1 MNRLQANA
9 VTLTCQ
15 EGYHGRVSDTT
26 VRDGFKFR
34 GGSLPLDFAATLAFR
49 LRPGP
54 RDLLAGPD
62 DLARWFVAAGLA
74 QERPKVTARVLHRA
88 RELREAIYRLAIA
101 RARKRPFPEADR
113 ALLNRRAAGA
123 TPAPYLD
130 RNGSLRTTGSASELL
145 SLIARAAVELFGS
158 AAGDRIRRCQGSGCA
173 LLFVDTSRSGARK
186 WCSMAGCGNKAKV
199 ASFRARNAR

>member
-1 MNRLQANA
+1 MNP
-9 VTLTCQ
+9 
-15 EGYHGRVSDTT
+15 VSNPD

-34 GGSLPLDFAATLAFR
+34 GGTLPLDFAATLAFR
-49 LRPGP
+49 LRPEP

-74 QERPKVTARVLHRA
+74 KERPRVTTRVLQQA

-101 RARKRPFPEADR
+101 RAGKQPFAEADR
-113 ALLNRRAAGA
+113 TLLNRRAAGA

-130 RNGSLRTTGSASELL
+130 RNGSSWTTGSASELL
-145 SLIARAAVELFGS
+145 ALIAREAVELFGG
-158 AAGDRIRRCQGSGCA
+158 ALGDRIRRCEGTGCA
-173 LLFVDTSRSGARK
+173 LLFVDTSRSGARR

-199 ASFRARNAR
+199 ASFRARTGPR

>member
-1 MNRLQANA
+1 
-9 VTLTCQ
+9 
-15 EGYHGRVSDTT
+15 VSDTE

-34 GGSLPLDFAATLAFR
+34 GGSLPLDFAATVAGR
-49 LRPGP
+49 LRAEP
-54 RDLLAGPD
+54 RDLLCEPG

-74 QERPKVTARVLHRA
+74 KERPKVTPRVLQRA

-101 RARKRPFPEADR
+101 RARKRPFPDADR

-123 TPAPYLD
+123 TPAPHLD
-130 RNGSLRTTGSASELL
+130 RNGTSSTRGSASELL
-145 SLIARAAVELFGS
+145 SLIARAAVDLLGT
-158 AAGDRIRRCQGSGCA
+158 ALGDRIRQCAGVGCA

-199 ASFRARNAR
+199 ASFRARNSPL